1 MKSVCRTATNKQYR
15 TLWHV
20 TKKGSP
26 EEPPCVQVE
35 SIRVRW
41 WWLEVENVIAGWF
54 WSVKLDMSIVGIAG
68 KTCFQRINLDAR
80 QFIGEK
86 LPDELG
92 LYIPG
97 ISVVKAEPHGDVPDE
112 MLEGDGLKPVI

>member
-1 MKSVCRTATNKQYR
+1 M
-15 TLWHV
+15 
-20 TKKGSP
+20 
-26 EEPPCVQVE
+26 
-35 SIRVRW
+35 
-41 WWLEVENVIAGWF
+41 ENVIAGWF
-54 WSVKLDMSIVGIAG
+54 GSVKFDMSIVGIAG

-80 QFIGEK
+80 QFIGEQF
-86 LPDELG
+86 LDELG

>member
-26 EEPPCVQVE
+26 EEPPCVQIE

-41 WWLEVENVIAGWF
+41 WWLEVKNVIAGWF
-54 WSVKLDMSIVGIAG
+54 RPVKLDMSIVGIAG

-80 QFIGEK
+80 QFIGEQF
-86 LPDELG
+86 LDELG

-97 ISVVKAEPHGDVPDE
+97 ISV
-112 MLEGDGLKPVI
+112 LS